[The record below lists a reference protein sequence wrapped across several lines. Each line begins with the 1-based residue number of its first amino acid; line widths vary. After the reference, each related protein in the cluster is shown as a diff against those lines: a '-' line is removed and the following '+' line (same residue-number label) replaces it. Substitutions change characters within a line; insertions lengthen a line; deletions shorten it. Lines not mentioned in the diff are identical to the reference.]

1 MPINDKN
8 GLLPRIAQ
16 GETFAIEL
24 GCGPRKQDAAAI
36 GIDLLDY
43 PGVDLVGDVFEAL
56 ARFPDGSATGLYT
69 AHFAEHIDDLP
80 RLLSEIARVLRP
92 GAQAHI
98 IVPHFSNPFYHSDPT
113 HRVPFG
119 LYSLAYFCE
128 TNLFTRKVPRY
139 GFAVPMTL
147 ERVELGFK
155 SYPPRY
161 LRHAFKRLVG
171 ALVNS
176 SMFITEFY
184 EENLC
189 WLLPCYELRYVLRK
203 P

>member
-1 MPINDKN
+1 MPIIDKN
-8 GLLPRIAQ
+8 GLLPRVER
-16 GETFAIEL
+16 GESFAIEL
-24 GCGPRKQDAAAI
+24 GCGPRKQNPAAI

-56 ARFPDGSATGLYT
+56 ASFPDVSASGLY
-69 AHFAEHIDDLP
+69 ASHFVEHIDDLP

-92 GAQAHI
+92 NAVARI
-98 IVPHFSNPFYHSDPT
+98 IVPHFSNPFFHSDPT
-113 HRVPFG
+113 HRVSFG

-128 TNLFTRKVPRY
+128 TTLFSRTVPRY
-139 GFAVPMTL
+139 GFTVPMTL
-147 ERVELGFK
+147 EEVGLGFK

-161 LRHAFKRLVG
+161 LRHALKRLVG
-171 ALVNS
+171 AIVNS
-176 SMFITEFY
+176 SVFMTEFY

-203 P
+203 T